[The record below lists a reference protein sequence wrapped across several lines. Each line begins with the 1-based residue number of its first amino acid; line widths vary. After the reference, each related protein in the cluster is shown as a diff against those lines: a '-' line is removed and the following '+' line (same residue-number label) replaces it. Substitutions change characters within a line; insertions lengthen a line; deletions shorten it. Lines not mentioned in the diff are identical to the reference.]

1 MYTVVC
7 VDYFS
12 TKTRGKDG
20 CSNDAL
26 VASIALDTEGAHS
39 TVDLTLAC
47 FWRGFRNVTV
57 DSNTEER
64 HSERLL
70 GRSEP
75 TSGP

>member
-39 TVDLTLAC
+39 TVDLTLEGVQEC
-47 FWRGFRNVTV
+47 N
-57 DSNTEER
+57 N
-64 HSERLL
+64 
-70 GRSEP
+70 
-75 TSGP
+75 